1 MSTQGSNDTK
11 ACESLLAA
19 ARTARGCA
27 PDDTQRAEK
36 LLAQLKE
43 LTSYIEHSSRSD
55 VAPACAVA
63 TKIAEQLHGQLDPT
77 PAVLVPWV
85 NLLLEYLCTTLGVD
99 ADGKAKKESSGAI
112 RLASSDVADARER
125 RSISEGSRFGE
136 IMVKMAYMKAQDV
149 ERALDLQRKKGCL
162 LGEAMVDL
170 GMLSRRGLEAAL
182 HMQRQARKRDAWAT
196 GAKLDDL
203 DEPSDGPTRT
213 RKGA

>member
-1 MSTQGSNDTK
+1 MSMQGSNDTK
-11 ACESLLAA
+11 ACESLAA
-19 ARTARGCA
+19 ATRTARGCA
-27 PDDTQRAEK
+27 PDDAQGAEK
-36 LLAQLKE
+36 LLRQMRE
-43 LTSYIEHSSRSD
+43 LTSYIERSSRSD

-63 TKIAEQLHGQLDPT
+63 TKIAEQIHGQLDPT
-77 PAVLVPWV
+77 PAMLVPWV
-85 NLLLEYLCTTLGVD
+85 NSLLEYLCATLGVD
-99 ADGKAKKESSGAI
+99 ADGKTKSSMAVPV

-196 GAKLDDL
+196 GAKLDAPDGL
-203 DEPSDGPTRT
+203 SDRQ
-213 RKGA
+213 KGA